1 MISYASIDYFS
12 FEGIRF
18 ILIAL
23 LNIWIFQ
30 PFVSTLHELG
40 HKPALFLTRGK
51 VKIRDA
57 RGGKGIFLSSLQFR
71 RAFQFRD

>member
-12 FEGIRF
+12 FEGIPF

-30 PFVSTLHELG
+30 PFVSTFHELG
-40 HKPALFLTRGK
+40 HAFL
-51 VKIRDA
+51 
-57 RGGKGIFLSSLQFR
+57 LSNEEKSR
-71 RAFQFRD
+71 